1 MKLLLDTQI
10 TLWWLTGSK
19 RLKPRV
25 MRLIME
31 AACYLSVASLWEVA
45 IKFQIGKL
53 PIPPET
59 YRHEMLNAG
68 VTLLPILD
76 AHVLAL
82 GQNDPR
88 HHDPFDNLLLAV
100 ARAEQLKLLTSDAQL
115 LAVGAGVT
123 LNAG

>member
-10 TLWWLTGSK
+10 ALWWLTGSK
-19 RLKPRV
+19 QLKPRV
-25 MRLIME
+25 KRLIME
-31 AACYLSVASLWEVA
+31 AACYLSVASIWEVA

-53 PIPPET
+53 PIPPDT
-59 YRHEMLNAG
+59 YRLEMLNAG

-76 AHVLAL
+76 THVLAL
-82 GQNDPR
+82 TQNNPNHR
-88 HHDPFDNLLLAV
+88 DPFDNLLLAV
-100 ARAEQLKLLTSDAQL
+100 ARAEQLKLLTSDARL

>member
-10 TLWWLTGSK
+10 ALWWLTGSK

-25 MRLIME
+25 KRQIME

-45 IKFQIGKL
+45 NKFQIGKL

-59 YRHEMLNAG
+59 YRLEMLNAG
-68 VTLLPILD
+68 VTMLPILD
-76 AHVLAL
+76 THVLAL
-82 GQNDPR
+82 TQNDPNHR
-88 HHDPFDNLLLAV
+88 DPFDNLLLAV
-100 ARAEQLKLLTSDAQL
+100 ARAEQLKLLTSDARM

>member
-25 MRLIME
+25 KRQIME
-31 AACYLSVASLWEVA
+31 AACYLSVASVWEVA

-59 YRHEMLNAG
+59 YRLEMLNAG
-68 VTLLPILD
+68 VTMLPILD
-76 AHVLAL
+76 THVLAL
-82 GQNDPR
+82 TQNDPNHR
-88 HHDPFDNLLLAV
+88 DPFDNLLLAV
-100 ARAEQLKLLTSDAQL
+100 ARAEQLKLLTSDARM

>member
-10 TLWWLTGSK
+10 ALWWLTGSK
-19 RLKPRV
+19 RLRPRV
-25 MRLIME
+25 KRQIME
-31 AACYLSVASLWEVA
+31 SACYLSVASLWEVA

-59 YRHEMLNAG
+59 YRLEMLNAG
-68 VTLLPILD
+68 VTMLPILD
-76 AHVLAL
+76 THVLAL
-82 GQNDPR
+82 TQNDPNHR
-88 HHDPFDNLLLAV
+88 DPFDNVLLAV
-100 ARAEQLKLLTSDAQL
+100 ARAEQLKLLTSDARM

>member
-1 MKLLLDTQI
+1 MKLLLDTQV
-10 TLWWLTGSK
+10 TLWWLTGSN

-25 MRLIME
+25 KRQIME

-53 PIPPET
+53 PVPPET
-59 YRHEMLNAG
+59 YQLEMLNAG

-82 GQNDPR
+82 SQNDPSHR
-88 HHDPFDNLLLAV
+88 DPFDNLLLAV
-100 ARAEQLKLLTSDAQL
+100 ARAEQLKLLTCDAQL

>member
-25 MRLIME
+25 KRQIME

-59 YRHEMLNAG
+59 YRLEMLNAG
-68 VTLLPILD
+68 VTMLPILD
-76 AHVLAL
+76 THVLAL
-82 GQNDPR
+82 TQNDPNHR
-88 HHDPFDNLLLAV
+88 DPFDNLLLAV
-100 ARAEQLKLLTSDAQL
+100 ARAEQLKLLTSDARM

>member
-1 MKLLLDTQI
+1 MKLLLDAQI
-10 TLWWLTGSK
+10 ALWWLTGSK

-25 MRLIME
+25 KRQIME

-45 IKFQIGKL
+45 IKFQIGEL

-59 YRHEMLNAG
+59 FRLEMLNAG
-68 VTLLPILD
+68 VTMLPILD
-76 AHVLAL
+76 THVLAL
-82 GQNDPR
+82 TQNDPNHR
-88 HHDPFDNLLLAV
+88 DPFDNLLLAV
-100 ARAEQLKLLTSDAQL
+100 ARAEQLKLLTSDARM